1 MPKLQSNDGSA
12 QNSIDLIQSRHYV
25 FRKGGPLMPTVRIPA
40 DIENRLEKLAD
51 LEDHYLAEERL
62 RENRPAIPLDEVERT
77 LGLAD

>member
-1 MPKLQSNDGSA
+1 MLA
-12 QNSIDLIQSRHYV
+12 
-25 FRKGGPLMPTVRIPA
+25 VRIPA
-40 DIENRLEKLAD
+40 DIENRLEELARKTGRTKTYYVREALTEYLAD